1 MKGFLTM
8 KVLGIVSEY
17 NPFHNGHKL
26 HKKKK
31 KKSTGCDFVIAVM
44 SGNFVQRGEPAIFDK
59 WTRTRSALIN
69 GVDMVIE
76 IPVSFATAS
85 AEFFAECSVR
95 ILENSGIIDTISF
108 GSECGNVDYIE
119 KISDI
124 LYNEPTEFKELIK
137 EELSKGLTFPVA
149 RSKALKKL
157 SCVPKDVLENPN
169 NILGIEYLKAL
180 KKINSSITPFTL
192 LREVSHYNSKDMTG
206 FISSATSIRE
216 GIKKGDVENSLM
228 AVPENCRGLYKS
240 VMKKGISPI
249 FPDDMSDF
257 LNYKLRM
264 STPSQIES
272 ILDVTE
278 GLENRIINAMT
289 ENYSFSDMCSYIKSK
304 RYTFT
309 RIQRVL
315 SHIILDITKEDTKTY
330 IDNGFSQYIR
340 VLGFRKDSS
349 HLLSSLI
356 KNSKIPVITNLK
368 NAGNQLDTLGMKMLE
383 KEIQTTDIYMALCP
397 DKSNSSIRKEF
408 TEPMVII

>member
-26 HKKKK
+26 HIEKS

-149 RSKALKKL
+149 RSKALKK
-157 SCVPKDVLENPN
+157 
-169 NILGIEYLKAL
+169 
-180 KKINSSITPFTL
+180 
-192 LREVSHYNSKDMTG
+192 
-206 FISSATSIRE
+206 
-216 GIKKGDVENSLM
+216 
-228 AVPENCRGLYKS
+228 
-240 VMKKGISPI
+240 
-249 FPDDMSDF
+249 
-257 LNYKLRM
+257 
-264 STPSQIES
+264 SQ
-272 ILDVTE
+272 
-278 GLENRIINAMT
+278 
-289 ENYSFSDMCSYIKSK
+289 
-304 RYTFT
+304 
-309 RIQRVL
+309 
-315 SHIILDITKEDTKTY
+315 
-330 IDNGFSQYIR
+330 
-340 VLGFRKDSS
+340 
-349 HLLSSLI
+349 
-356 KNSKIPVITNLK
+356 
-368 NAGNQLDTLGMKMLE
+368 
-383 KEIQTTDIYMALCP
+383 
-397 DKSNSSIRKEF
+397 
-408 TEPMVII
+408 